1 VELAMRGVTE
11 DELPM
16 FAVVVA
22 FGLGCVDLLRG
33 VVHTVLVEYAAVFIM
48 GLDLSVI
55 RDNQLFLL
63 GVFGIS
69 NFITGTFLI
78 LIALKARELV
88 PYVLLMIPAWYL
100 VGMAVIS
107 RTVIPQAALGGV
119 PMMLGYFIICILTA
133 VASFLVIFYRR
144 RKQQAII

>member
-1 VELAMRGVTE
+1 
-11 DELPM
+11 
-16 FAVVVA
+16 
-22 FGLGCVDLLRG
+22 